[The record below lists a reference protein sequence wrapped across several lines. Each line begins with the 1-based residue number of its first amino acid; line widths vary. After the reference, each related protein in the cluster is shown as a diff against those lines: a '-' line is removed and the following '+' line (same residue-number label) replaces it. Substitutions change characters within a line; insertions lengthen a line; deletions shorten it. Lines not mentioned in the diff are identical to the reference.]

1 MYLLDTNVLSELVR
15 KQPNAGVMSR
25 VQDLR
30 YDDTNASVITL
41 FELRYGVMRR
51 DDASDFWMRIQRQIV
66 AAVNWLVAD
75 VDVLQRAG
83 DITAQLERSGVPIGN
98 EDVFIGATALQ
109 HNLIVAS
116 RNTEHFSRIPGL
128 RVENWFS

>member
-15 KQPNAGVMSR
+15 KRPNAGVILR

-30 YDDTNASVITL
+30 YEDTNASVITM
-41 FELRYGVMRR
+41 FELRYGAMRR

-75 VDVLQRAG
+75 VDVAQRAG